1 MISVKQLYKD
11 IGSFC
16 RLLDEHQLKRSAVC
30 LVKIFTSCLSQD
42 NAVSVAK
49 AIRDILP
56 NAYIVGSTAAGII
69 FEGRQYEDET
79 MVLVEKYEHLNIR
92 VRQFSWKEKSA
103 RSLAEEVHRSF
114 RNANNETVHIL
125 FSDRYYDVNNFVNE
139 ISALSPK
146 IRLAGG
152 IAGDLLASD
161 TPGFVFTDEGVPSC
175 TALAFSVT
183 GEEAVCFIDVNTA
196 QEPISP
202 IFTVTGTDGC
212 LIKTIEGEPADQWM
226 YRYLALEDMRSFGDW
241 KSIADNDH
249 LIRFQMILEGHGTA
263 GRFTRYD
270 EQAKSLALY
279 FSQIEPGTKFRI
291 GYTNPSKCVRDCYAL
306 CQNIMEQPVECVFV
320 YTCLFRKLYMSNSS
334 KWELLP
340 FLEYIVCGIFMMWEI
355 GFIDGRNEF
364 FNGSCLVTGIAESKR
379 YLMPDISVLDE
390 FTQIED
396 DMATMEFAMVRQ
408 KEAMSDESRNLI
420 TELKNQRL
428 KTERHMYV
436 DARLGLS
443 NVLKYKEDR
452 KRQKFNKL
460 CMMQMENDDM
470 LISFAGLDAY
480 LDNTLEILE
489 KIQAFLVQEHYDRHI
504 SFYCVTQSI
513 FFLTGTEAL
522 SKTHFE
528 QIMREIY
535 EDFHFYKSS
544 TLGLSQMARFVV
556 VMQQKDMLQG
566 GLNALQATKDIQSR
580 FVVCDEKSSLTLTYA
595 EELRVI
601 ELLNYAIYNDGV
613 VPYYQ
618 GIRDNHSGQI
628 HYYEALMR
636 LIGAD
641 GEVNCPMV
649 FLAIAQKYRL
659 YSTLSHMMIERVLRD
674 FANRQESV
682 SINISAYDVNSKDF
696 VNWFFRRLGEF
707 PNPDRI
713 TVEFVES
720 EDFRESEEFMVFV
733 KRLRQAGCRISVDDF
748 GTGYSS
754 LEEVIRLEPDYIK
767 VDGSII
773 CGLKDKPKNMILLK
787 TIIFLARQLGLNT
800 IAEFV
805 ENEETQALLEQNGLD
820 YSQGYLFSEPNPL
833 GALPDFSRVYE
844 LRSRI

>member
-1 MISVKQLYKD
+1 MISVNQLYKNID
-11 IGSFC
+11 SFR
-16 RLLDEHQLKRSAVC
+16 RLLEEHHFNQSDVC
-30 LVKIFTSCLSQD
+30 LVRIFTSCLSQEH
-42 NAVSVAK
+42 AVSVAR
-49 AIRDILP
+49 AVRDVLP
-56 NAYIVGSTAAGII
+56 NARIVGSTAAGII

-79 MVLVEKYEHLNIR
+79 MVLVEKYEHLDIQ
-92 VRQFSWKEKSA
+92 VRQFSWKGKSA
-103 RSLAEEVHRSF
+103 HSLAEEVHRAF
-114 RNANNETVHIL
+114 QNVNNETVHIL

-139 ISALSPK
+139 ISSLSPK

-152 IAGDLLASD
+152 IAGDLLESD
-161 TPGFVFTDEGVPSC
+161 TPGFVFTDEGVQPC

-183 GEEAVCFIDVNTA
+183 GQAAVCFTDVNTA

-202 IFTVTGTDGC
+202 IFTITGTDGC
-212 LIKTIEGEPADQWM
+212 LIKTIEGQPADQWM
-226 YRYLALEDMRSFGDW
+226 YHYLALEDMCSFGDW

-270 EQAKSLALY
+270 ERAKSLALY
-279 FSQIEPGTKFRI
+279 FSQLEPGTKFRI

-306 CQNIMEQPVECVFV
+306 CQNIMEQPVESVFI

-340 FLEYIVCGIFMMWEI
+340 FAEYNVCGIFMMGEI
-355 GFIDGRNEF
+355 GFIDGQNEF

-379 YLMPDISVLDE
+379 YFMPDISVLDE
-390 FTQIED
+390 FTQIEN
-396 DMATMEFAMVRQ
+396 DMETMEFAMERQ
-408 KEAMSDESRNLI
+408 KEAMSAESRNLI

-436 DARLGLS
+436 DARLHIS
-443 NVLKYKEDR
+443 NVLRYKEDR
-452 KRQKFNKL
+452 KREKFNKL

-489 KIQAFLVQEHYDRHI
+489 KIQEFLVQGHYDRDI

-513 FFLTGTEAL
+513 FFLAGREAL
-522 SKTHFE
+522 SRTRFE

-535 EDFHFYKSS
+535 ENFHFYKSE
-544 TLGLSQMARFVV
+544 TMGLSQMARFVV

-580 FVVCDEKSSLTLTYA
+580 FVVCDEKSSLTLSYA

-618 GIRDNHSGQI
+618 GIRNNHDGQI

-636 LIGAD
+636 LIGSG
-641 GEVNCPMV
+641 GEINSPMV
-649 FLAIAQKYRL
+649 FLGIAKKYRL
-659 YSTLSHMMIERVLRD
+659 YSTLSHMMIDRVLRD
-674 FANRQESV
+674 FADRQESV

-696 VNWFFRRLGEF
+696 VNWFFGRLGEF
-707 PNPDRI
+707 PDPVRI

-720 EDFRESEEFMVFV
+720 EDFRESEEFIIFV
-733 KRLRQAGCRISVDDF
+733 KRLRQAGCKISVDDF

-754 LEEVIRLEPDYIK
+754 LEEVIHLEPDYIK

-773 CGLKDKPKNMILLK
+773 CGLEDKPKNMVLLK
-787 TIIFLARQLGLNT
+787 TIVFLARQLGIKT

-805 ENEETQALLEQNGLD
+805 ENEGTQVLLKENGMD
-820 YSQGYLFSEPNPL
+820 YSQGYLFSKPL
-833 GALPDFSRVYE
+833 PLEDLPDFSRVYT
-844 LRSRI
+844 

>member
-1 MISVKQLYKD
+1 MISMNQLYKD
-11 IGSFC
+11 PVSFC
-16 RLLDEHQLKRSAVC
+16 RMLDAHNFVRSDVC
-30 LVKIFTSCLSQD
+30 LVRIYTSCLSQD
-42 NAVSVAK
+42 KAAAVARS
-49 AIRDILP
+49 IRDVLP
-56 NAYIVGSTAAGII
+56 NAHIVGSTAAGII

-79 MVLVEKYEHLNIR
+79 MVLVEKYEHLEIR
-92 VRQFSWKEKSA
+92 VRQFSWEGKTA
-103 RSLAEEVHRSF
+103 RSLAEEIHSVF
-114 RNANNETVHIL
+114 QNENNETVHIL

-161 TPGFVFTDEGVPSC
+161 TPGYVFTDKGVQPY
-175 TALAFSVT
+175 TALAFSIT
-183 GEEAVCFIDVNTA
+183 GDAAVCFVDVNTA

-202 IFTVTGTDGC
+202 VFTVTGTDGS
-212 LIKTIEGEPADQWM
+212 LITTIEGEPADQWM
-226 YRYLALEDMRSFGDW
+226 YRYLALENMRSFGDW
-241 KSIADNDH
+241 RSIADNDH

-279 FSQIEPGTKFRI
+279 FSRIEAGTKFRI

-306 CQNIMEQPVECVFV
+306 CQNIMEQPVESVFV

-340 FLEYIVCGIFMMWEI
+340 FAEYNVCGIFMMGEI
-355 GFIDGRNEF
+355 GFIDGQNEF

-396 DMATMEFAMVRQ
+396 DMATMDFAMERQ
-408 KEAMSDESRNLI
+408 KEAISAESRNLF

-436 DARLGLS
+436 DARLRLS

-452 KRQKFNKL
+452 KLEKYDKL

-480 LDNTLEILE
+480 LDNTLEILG
-489 KIQAFLVQEHYDRHI
+489 KIQAFLVHEHYDHDI

-513 FFLTGTEAL
+513 FFLAGKEAL
-522 SKTHFE
+522 SKTRFE

-535 EDFHFYKSS
+535 ENFHFYKSNV
-544 TLGLSQMARFVV
+544 LGLSQMARFVV
-556 VMQQKDMLQG
+556 VMKQKDMLQG

-580 FVVCDEKSSLTLTYA
+580 FVICDEKSSLTLSYA

-601 ELLNYAIYNDGV
+601 ELLNYAIYNDRV

-618 GIRDNHSGQI
+618 GIRDNHDGRI

-641 GEVNCPMV
+641 GEVTPPAV
-649 FLAIAQKYRL
+649 FLAIAKKYRL
-659 YSTLSHMMIERVLRD
+659 YSTLSHMMIKRVLRD
-674 FANRQESV
+674 FRDRPESV

-696 VNWFFRRLGEF
+696 VNWFFSQLGEF
-707 PNPDRI
+707 PEPVRI

-720 EDFRESEEFMVFV
+720 EDFRESDEFMAFV
-733 KRLRQAGCRISVDDF
+733 KRLRKAGCKISVDDF

-773 CGLKDKPKNMILLK
+773 CGLKDKPKNMVLLK
-787 TIIFLARQLGLNT
+787 TIIFLARQLRLKT

-805 ENEETQALLEQNGLD
+805 ENEATQALLEENGMD
-820 YSQGYLFSEPNPL
+820 YSQGYLFSRPQPL
-833 GALPDFSRVYE
+833 ENLSGMSTRGYAKFL
-844 LRSRI
+844 

>member
-1 MISVKQLYKD
+1 MISVNQIYKD
-11 IGSFC
+11 IDSFS
-16 RLLDEHQLKRSAVC
+16 RLLEEHHFKRSAVC

-42 NAVSVAK
+42 NAVSVAR
-49 AIRDILP
+49 AIREVLP
-56 NAYIVGSTAAGII
+56 NAHIIGSTAAGII
-69 FEGRQYEDET
+69 FEGKQYEDET
-79 MVLVEKYEHLNIR
+79 MVLVEKYEHLKIQ
-92 VRQFSWKEKSA
+92 VRQFSWKGKSA
-103 RSLAEEVHRSF
+103 CSLAEEVHRAF

-125 FSDRYYDVNNFVNE
+125 FSDRYYDVNSFVNE
-139 ISALSPK
+139 INAISPR
-146 IRLAGG
+146 IHLAGG
-152 IAGDLLASD
+152 IAGDLLAGN
-161 TPGFVFTDEGVPSC
+161 TPGFVFTDKGVESC

-183 GEEAVCFIDVNTA
+183 GDEAVCFADVNTA

-202 IFTVTGTDGC
+202 VFTVTGTEGC
-212 LIKTIEGEPADQWM
+212 LIKTIEGEPAAQWM

-270 EQAKSLALY
+270 EEAHSLALY

-291 GYTNPSKCVRDCYAL
+291 GYTTPSKCVRDCYAL
-306 CQNIMEQPVECVFV
+306 CQNIMERPVECVFV

-340 FLEYIVCGIFMMWEI
+340 FAEYKVCGIFMMGEI
-355 GFIDGRNEF
+355 GFINGQNEF
-364 FNGSCLVTGIAESKR
+364 FNGSCLVTGIAENKR
-379 YLMPDISVLDE
+379 FLMPDISALDE

-396 DMATMEFAMVRQ
+396 DMETMGFVMERQ
-408 KEAMSDESRNLI
+408 KEAVSAESRNLI

-436 DARLGLS
+436 DARLRIP

-452 KRQKFNKL
+452 KRERFNKL

-489 KIQAFLVQEHYDRHI
+489 RIQEFLVQGQYDRDI

-513 FFLTGTEAL
+513 FFLAGREAL
-522 SKTHFE
+522 TRTRFE

-535 EDFHFYKSS
+535 ENFHFYKSE

-580 FVVCDEKSSLTLTYA
+580 FVVCDEKSSLTLSYA

-618 GIRDNHSGQI
+618 GIRDNHGGKI

-636 LIGAD
+636 LIGTD
-641 GEVNCPMV
+641 GEVNSPVV
-649 FLAIAQKYRL
+649 FLEIAKKYRL
-659 YSTLSHMMIERVLRD
+659 YSTLSHMMIDRVLSD
-674 FANRQESV
+674 FADRQESV
-682 SINISAYDVNSKDF
+682 SINISAYDVNSEDF
-696 VNWFFRRLGEF
+696 VNWFFRRLNEF
-707 PNPDRI
+707 LNPARVTI
-713 TVEFVES
+713 EFVES
-720 EDFRESEEFMVFV
+720 EEFRESEEFMVFV
-733 KRLRQAGCRISVDDF
+733 KRLRQAGCKISVDDF

-773 CGLKDKPKNMILLK
+773 YGLKDQSKNMILLK
-787 TIIFLARQLGLNT
+787 TIIFLARQLHLKT

-805 ENEETQALLEQNGLD
+805 ENEETQALLEENGMD
-820 YSQGYLFSEPNPL
+820 YSQGYLFSKPRPL
-833 GALPDFSRVYE
+833 EDLPGFP
-844 LRSRI
+844 